1 MWKIQKD
8 CGVWTPYICILSLV
22 GICLLT
28 VRIYGLRLDSQDKL
42 SSRSGLITYKLFANI
57 FDDDEDGGD
66 YGDVDYAKHAGV
78 DDGDHDG
85 DAKMMVMATSA
96 KD

>member
-1 MWKIQKD
+1 M
-8 CGVWTPYICILSLV
+8 

-57 FDDDEDGGD
+57 FDDDEDGGV

>member
-1 MWKIQKD
+1 M
-8 CGVWTPYICILSLV
+8 

-66 YGDVDYAKHAGV
+66 YGDVDYAKHAASMMLV
-78 DDGDHDG
+78 LMM
-85 DAKMMVMATSA
+85 AIMMVMLR
-96 KD
+96 